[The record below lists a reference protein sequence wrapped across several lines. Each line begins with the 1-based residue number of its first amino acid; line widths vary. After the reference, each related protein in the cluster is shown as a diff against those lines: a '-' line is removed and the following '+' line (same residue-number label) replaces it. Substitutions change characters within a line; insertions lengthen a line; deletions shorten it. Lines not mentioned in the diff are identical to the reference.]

1 MGPPT
6 HSRQRRRFLRGSGGL
21 AAGLL
26 GLGLGSGAQ
35 GAPLPRVPG
44 LPVSGYGQR
53 ARFEST
59 KRWLTPARYLCSTAS
74 WSPLG
79 DQLGVITPSALHYE
93 RHHAGVPDIDPA
105 AHRLLIHGL
114 VQRPLEFSLEDLRR
128 FPVTERI
135 CFLECSGNSYREWR
149 GPGGV
154 DVQQTH
160 GLTSCSAWSG
170 VLLRDLLAESGL
182 MPEAQW
188 LVAEGAD
195 AARLTRSLPLAK
207 ALDDTLI
214 AYGQNGEAL
223 RPEQGYPLRLL
234 VPGYEG
240 SISVKWLS
248 RLKLASE
255 PVYSREETSKYT
267 DLMPDGR
274 ARAFTLGMDAKSVIT
289 APSPGRALLARG
301 FQEIRGL
308 AWSGRGRVTRVE
320 VSVDG
325 GQHWQDATVHGPVL
339 LVCHTRFTLP
349 WHFDSEAAVLASRC
363 TDETGYVQPSREA
376 LVAARGLNSFYHYNA
391 IQQWRVDGDGSV
403 HNA

>member
-1 MGPPT
+1 MY
-6 HSRQRRRFLRGSGGL
+6 SRQRRRFLRGSGSL
-21 AAGLL
+21 VAGLL
-26 GLGLGSGAQ
+26 GLGVSAQ
-35 GAPLPRVPG
+35 AAPRPGVPG
-44 LPVSGYGQR
+44 LPVTAYGQR
-53 ARFEST
+53 ARYET
-59 KRWLTPARYLCSTAS
+59 TQRWLTAPARYLTSTAS

-93 RHHAGVPDIDPA
+93 RHHGGVPDIDPA
-105 AHRLLIHGL
+105 AHRLLLHGL
-114 VQRPLEFSLEDLRR
+114 VQRPLEFSLDDLKR

-170 VLLRDLLAESGL
+170 VLLRDVLAECGV

-188 LVAEGAD
+188 LVAEGSD
-195 AARLTRSLPLAK
+195 AARLTRSLPLLK

-234 VPGYEG
+234 VSGYEG

-248 RLKLASE
+248 RLKLTAE

-274 ARAFTLGMDAKSVIT
+274 ARAFTLAMDAKSVIT
-289 APSPGRALLARG
+289 SPSPGRAPLARG

-308 AWSGRGRVTRVE
+308 AWSGLGRVTRVE

-325 GQHWQDATVHGPVL
+325 GQHWQDAKLHGPVL
-339 LVCHTRFTLP
+339 PVCHTRFSLP
-349 WHFDSEAAVLASRC
+349 WRFNGEPAMLASRC

-376 LVAARGLNSFYHYNA
+376 LVATRGVNSFYHYNA

>member
-1 MGPPT
+1 M
-6 HSRQRRRFLRGSGGL
+6 HSIQRRRFLRGSGGL

-26 GLGLGSGAQ
+26 GLGAGAQ
-35 GAPLPRVPG
+35 GAPLPRAPG

-53 ARFEST
+53 ARFET
-59 KRWLTPARYLCSTAS
+59 TQRWLTPARYLSSTAS

-93 RHHAGVPDIDPA
+93 RHHAGVPNIDPA
-105 AHRLLIHGL
+105 THSLLIHGL
-114 VQRPLEFSLEDLRR
+114 VQRPLEFTLDDVMR
-128 FPVTERI
+128 FPVAERV

-149 GPGGV
+149 GPGGA

-160 GLTSCSAWSG
+160 GLTSCSSWSG
-170 VLLRDLLAESGL
+170 VLLRDLLAECGL

-188 LVAEGAD
+188 LVAEGGD
-195 AARLTRSLPLAK
+195 AARLTRSLPLAT

-214 AYGQNGEAL
+214 AYGQNGEPL

-255 PVYSREETSKYT
+255 PVYSREETSKYS

-274 ARAFTLGMDAKSVIT
+274 ARAFTLTMDAKSVIT
-289 APSPGRALLARG
+289 SPSPGRAPLAHGYR
-301 FQEIRGL
+301 EIRGL

-325 GQHWQDATVHGPVL
+325 GDHWQDATLHGPVL
-339 LVCHTRFTLP
+339 PVCHTRFTLP
-349 WHFDSEAAVLASRC
+349 WRFDGESVVLASRC
-363 TDETGYVQPSREA
+363 TDETGYVQPTREA
-376 LVAARGLNSFYHYNA
+376 LVGARGLNSFYHYNA
-391 IQQWRVDGDGSV
+391 IQRWRVNDDGSV

>member
-1 MGPPT
+1 M
-6 HSRQRRRFLRGSGGL
+6 HSRQRRRFLRGSGTL

-26 GLGLGSGAQ
+26 GVGTGAQ
-35 GAPLPRVPG
+35 GLTQPRAPG

-53 ARFEST
+53 ARFET
-59 KRWLTPARYLCSTAS
+59 TQRWLTPARYLSSTAS
-74 WSPLG
+74 WSPLA

-93 RHHAGVPDIDPA
+93 RHHAGVPEIDPA
-105 AHRLLIHGL
+105 DHRLLVHGL
-114 VQRPLEFSLEDLRR
+114 VQRPLEFTLDDLRR
-128 FPVTERI
+128 FPLTERI

-149 GPGGV
+149 GAGGV

-160 GLTSCSAWSG
+160 GLTSCSVWSG
-170 VLLRDLLAESGL
+170 VLLRDLLAECGV
-182 MPEAQW
+182 MAQAQW
-188 LVAEGAD
+188 LVAEGGD

-207 ALDDTLI
+207 ALDDTLL

-240 SISVKWLS
+240 SISVKWLR
-248 RLKLASE
+248 RLKLGDEA
-255 PVYSREETSKYT
+255 VYSREETSKYT

-274 ARAFTLGMDAKSVIT
+274 ALAFTLAMDAKSVIT
-289 APSPGRALLARG
+289 SPSPGRTPLARG

-325 GQHWQDATVHGPVL
+325 GQHWQDASLHGPVL
-339 LVCHTRFTLP
+339 PVCHTRFTLP
-349 WHFDSEAAVLASRC
+349 WRFNAEPAVLASRC
-363 TDETGYVQPSREA
+363 TDETGYVQPSRDT
-376 LVAARGLNSFYHYNA
+376 LVAARGKNSFYHYNA
-391 IQQWRVDGDGSV
+391 IQQWRVDADGSV